1 MDKYEEI
8 KKIIAN
14 AGDVVQFSDYGNG
27 VSVAWIQKAEE
38 RLGFEL
44 PPTYK
49 WWLVNYGGGEVYGD
63 EIFSIYEQD
72 FDLVCGGDLVYMH
85 ELNQKN
91 KMYTDFQLVISQT
104 DFDIYY
110 FDLRKR
116 KKDGEIPIFSWS
128 TQKEYAEDFIDFLK
142 RIIKA

>member
-49 WWLVNYGGGEVYGD
+49 WWLVNYDGGEVYGD